1 MWKWKWRAGEKGEGL
16 KVLQRNLN
24 PHIRSVWSHMHPTKI
39 IRAAVTYAGIY
50 IYVAIVNNKQ
60 YYMLCEGAR
69 YMSQVINLNYL
80 LIPSNFTK

>member
-1 MWKWKWRAGEKGEGL
+1 MQE
-16 KVLQRNLN
+16 
-24 PHIRSVWSHMHPTKI
+24 
-39 IRAAVTYAGIY
+39 Y

-80 LIPSNFTK
+80 LIPSQNSWIF